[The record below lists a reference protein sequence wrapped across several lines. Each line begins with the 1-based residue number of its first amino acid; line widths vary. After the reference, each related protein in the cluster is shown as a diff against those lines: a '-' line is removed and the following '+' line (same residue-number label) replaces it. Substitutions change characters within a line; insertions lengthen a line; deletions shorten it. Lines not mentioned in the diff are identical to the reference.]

1 MRDSK
6 SRAKEK
12 CAKDVEKEVEGEG
25 NEKRERECVRIR
37 RQVGKNNT
45 ENDEQ

>member
-25 NEKRERECVRIR
+25 NERVCKDQKTSGEEQYRE
-37 RQVGKNNT
+37 
-45 ENDEQ
+45 